1 MKEILGMIGGAFVL
15 LVVMS
20 YNTTNNRGIRGIMNP
35 TTIIPLKQKG
45 VFVTTD
51 HVKVNKLI
59 KKGWVVEDVD
69 VISSEWKSEILNYY
83 TLIKY

>member
-15 LVVMS
+15 LVIMS
-20 YNTTNNRGIRGIMNP
+20 YNTTETRGIMNP
-35 TTIIPLKQKG
+35 TSIVPLKQKG

-51 HVKVNKLI
+51 YAKVNKLI

-69 VISSEWKSEILNYY
+69 MTGDGYHVYVQKFY

>member
-15 LVVMS
+15 VIIMS
-20 YNTTNNRGIRGIMNP
+20 YSTTETRGIQNP
-35 TTIIPLKQKG
+35 TSIVPLKQKG

-51 HVKVNKLI
+51 YSKVNRLI

-69 VISSEWKSEILNYY
+69 MTGESYNRDIQAHY

>member
-1 MKEILGMIGGAFVL
+1 MKKILGTIGGAFVL
-15 LVVMS
+15 LAVMS
-20 YNTTNNRGIRGIMNP
+20 YNTTDNQSIRSHRSN

-51 HVKVNKLI
+51 YAKVNRLI
-59 KKGWVVEDVD
+59 KKGWIVEDVD
-69 VISSEWKSEILNYY
+69 IISSEWKSEILNYY

>member
-20 YNTTNNRGIRGIMNP
+20 YNTTNNRGIMNP

-51 HVKVNKLI
+51 RAKVNKLI

-69 VISSEWKSEILNYY
+69 VILLEWKYETLKYY

>member
-15 LVVMS
+15 VVIMS
-20 YNTTNNRGIRGIMNP
+20 YSYSTTESKGIMNP
-35 TTIIPLKQKG
+35 TAIVPLKQKG

-51 HVKVNKLI
+51 YAKVNKLI
-59 KKGWVVEDVD
+59 KKGWVMEDVD
-69 VISSEWKSEILNYY
+69 MTGESYNRDIQAHY

>member
-20 YNTTNNRGIRGIMNP
+20 YNTTNNAKIKGIMNP

-51 HVKVNKLI
+51 HAKVNKLI

>member
-15 LVVMS
+15 LVIMS
-20 YNTTNNRGIRGIMNP
+20 YNTTETRGIMNP
-35 TTIIPLKQKG
+35 TSILPLKQKG

-51 HVKVNKLI
+51 YAKVNKLI
-59 KKGWVVEDVD
+59 KKGWVMEDVD
-69 VISSEWKSEILNYY
+69 MTGESYNRDIQAHY